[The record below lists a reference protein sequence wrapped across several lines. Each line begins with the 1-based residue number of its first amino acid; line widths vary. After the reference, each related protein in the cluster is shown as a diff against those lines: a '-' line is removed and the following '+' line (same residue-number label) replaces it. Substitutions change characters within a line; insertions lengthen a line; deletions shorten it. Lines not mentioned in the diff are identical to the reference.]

1 MYFLK
6 LAAAA
11 FLLMGSTHATDLER
25 IKYNNPGLK
34 VDLGVG
40 LWAWALREGR
50 EREGARAREKTRRR
64 GREAQRDRG

>member
-1 MYFLK
+1 MNFLK

-34 VDLGVG
+34 LDLGVRVEAFG
-40 LWAWALREGR
+40 GTDNALEI
-50 EREGARAREKTRRR
+50 
-64 GREAQRDRG
+64 